1 MFEKQK
7 EEIEERLEQE
17 KAANEDIA
25 RQLKHEQSQLKYKQL
40 QLVQEKKH
48 IEEQYYVQRKMLEVR
63 NIKLRKNHTSMIGHG
78 PVWRTNR

>member
-17 KAANEDIA
+17 KAANEVIA
-25 RQLKHEQSQLKYKQL
+25 RQLKQEQSQLKYKQL

-63 NIKLRKNHTSMIGHG
+63 SIKLRKTIH
-78 PVWRTNR
+78 P

>member
-7 EEIEERLEQE
+7 EEIEEQLEQE
-17 KAANEDIA
+17 KAANEVIA
-25 RQLKHEQSQLKYKQL
+25 RQLKQEQSQLKYKQL

-63 NIKLRKNHTSMIGHG
+63 SIKLRKTIH
-78 PVWRTNR
+78 P

>member
-25 RQLKHEQSQLKYKQL
+25 RQLKQEQSQLKYKQL

-63 NIKLRKNHTSMIGHG
+63 SIKLRKPIH
-78 PVWRTNR
+78 P

>member
-25 RQLKHEQSQLKYKQL
+25 RQLKQEQSHLKYKQL

-63 NIKLRKNHTSMIGHG
+63 SINLRENHTSMIGHG
-78 PVWRTNR
+78 PV

>member
-25 RQLKHEQSQLKYKQL
+25 RQLKQEQSQLKYKQL

-63 NIKLRKNHTSMIGHG
+63 SIKLRKTIH
-78 PVWRTNR
+78 P